1 VWPCELLLPSGAAAA
16 TVFSSNPPRLD
27 SLSLN
32 PTPHSTNKD
41 LSNLSQLE
49 TKMAIRQQQQTVKK
63 NLVTCTNWKKDEKGS
78 KPQGARNLLQ
88 NSSWVL

>member
-1 VWPCELLLPSGAAAA
+1 
-16 TVFSSNPPRLD
+16 
-27 SLSLN
+27 
-32 PTPHSTNKD
+32 
-41 LSNLSQLE
+41 
-49 TKMAIRQQQQTVKK
+49 MAIRQQQQTVKK